1 MSELEIRP
9 FRESDQ
15 DAIVELWV
23 ECGLAVPWND
33 PVKDIN
39 RKLTTQRELFLV
51 GAIGPRLVASVMA
64 GYDGHRGWINY
75 LGVAPD
81 CQKLGFGRR
90 MMDEAEARLR
100 ELGCA
105 KIQLQVRNTNAGAVG
120 FYWNIGY
127 SVDNVISMGKR
138 LEDD

>member
-15 DAIVELWV
+15 DAVVELWV
-23 ECGLAVPWND
+23 ECGLTVPWND

-39 RKLTTQRELFLV
+39 RKLTTQPELFLV
-51 GAIGPRLVASVMA
+51 GAMGPRLVASVMA

-75 LGVAPD
+75 LAVASD
-81 CQKLGFGRR
+81 CRKMGFGRHI
-90 MMDEAEARLR
+90 MDVAEARLR

-105 KIQLQVRNTNAGAVG
+105 KIQLQVRNTNPGAVG

-138 LEDD
+138 LEED